1 VARFLRLPGEMVA
14 ILSQMMQR
22 LVWALLAVSMGGG
35 GVGGLVTG
43 WGRGSGGGV
52 GGTRVEPY
60 LVPSHLL
67 EETFCKGH

>member
-1 VARFLRLPGEMVA
+1 
-14 ILSQMMQR
+14 
-22 LVWALLAVSMGGG
+22 MGGG